1 MAYARADWSAHFA
14 EGRGF
19 ARLGDEEKRLLTEHV
34 PAPGGGGRA
43 LDACCGTG
51 ELAVFLTSL
60 GYAVD
65 GADFAEGALDRAR
78 AEHAGAPGV
87 RWLNLDIEHDDPAPL
102 HEDGYD
108 LVTFRLSVAF
118 LRDRSR
124 VLRGLG
130 ARLREGGA
138 VVVITPVVTPVAD
151 GAASDAAA
159 SEERRRIA
167 LDEDELV
174 LLADGFEET
183 ARFDA
188 AGLAFLVLRR
198 PGGTFVALEKGRP
211 APQAVVGAAAVV
223 TDPSGRVLLGRSAK
237 GMWEL
242 PGGRVETG
250 ESAPAAAVRELAE
263 ETGLTARADDAHVL
277 AVLHD
282 DRADVR
288 RLTVVVRVVRWGGEL
303 GLPEPHRFARWE
315 WHDPHGLATL
325 GNLFAPSAQALHAV
339 WPGVLPGLV
348 PVHSYPCATAV
359 PPVPGEPA
367 EAVRLRARMADAVAE
382 GGWAPSA
389 RVRAALRE
397 VPRHRFVPETPPAH
411 AYDPTSAVVTVRD
424 CAEEAVSSVSAP
436 WLQADMIER
445 LRLEPGAATV
455 LEIGSG
461 GYDAELL
468 AHVLGERGRVVTV
481 DIDPYVVHRT
491 ARLCAEAGSG
501 RVTALLGDG
510 RAGAPAHVPAGGFTG
525 VIVTHTASDIAPAW
539 REQLAEGARLVVPLD
554 INGCTRAVALVRR
567 GEVLAAE
574 GWTYCGFVRDRGSAA
589 RTAAVLS
596 LAGGAVT
603 VRWADGAPG
612 GGGDAA
618 RLEEA
623 LRGPEFEVATGV
635 FVPGGYSFETL
646 LLHVATTEPGSCLL
660 TAAEGSAPGARQDAP
675 ALVSDGSLAC
685 LTWAQIRGGPEP
697 ADRRSEFVVRA
708 HGPAGPELAERLAG
722 CVRAWDRQVR
732 DRGYP
737 AMTVHPAGTPDEEL
751 PPGDVL
757 DMPSVRLVLRWPGRT
772 TVRLPA
778 PAAPSAPSAP
788 SAPGGIRV

>member
-1 MAYARADWSAHFA
+1 MAYARADWSAHFS

-19 ARLGDEEKRLLTEHV
+19 ARLGDEEKRLLADHV
-34 PAPGGGGRA
+34 PAPEGGGRA

-60 GYAVD
+60 GYTVD

-87 RWLNLDIEHDDPAPL
+87 RWLGLDIEHDDPAQL

-130 ARLREGGA
+130 ARLREDGA
-138 VVVITPVVTPVAD
+138 VVVITPVADATP
-151 GAASDAAA
+151 
-159 SEERRRIA
+159 EERRPIA
-167 LDEDELV
+167 LDEDELA

-263 ETGLTARADDAHVL
+263 ETGLTARTEDAHVL

-288 RLTVVVRVVRWGGEL
+288 RLTVVVRVTGWGGEL

-315 WHDPHGLATL
+315 WHDPHTLATL

-348 PVHSYPCATAV
+348 PVHSYPCGTAV

-367 EAVRLRARMADAVAE
+367 EAIRLRARMADAVAE
-382 GGWAPSA
+382 GGWARSA

-397 VPRHRFVPETPPAH
+397 VPRHRFAPETPPAH
-411 AYDPTSAVVTVRD
+411 AYDDTSVVVTVRD
-424 CAEEAVSSVSAP
+424 AAGEAVSAVSAP
-436 WLQADMIER
+436 WLGADMLER

-461 GYDAELL
+461 GYGAELL

-510 RAGAPAHVPAGGFTG
+510 RAGAPAHVPAGGFAG
-525 VIVTHTASDIAPAW
+525 VIVTHAASDIAPAW
-539 REQLAEGARLVVPLD
+539 REQLAESARLVVPLE
-554 INGCTRAVALVRR
+554 INGCTRSVALVRR
-567 GEVLAAE
+567 GEVLVAE
-574 GWTYCGFVRDRGSAA
+574 GWTYCGSVRDRSPAA
-589 RTAAVLS
+589 RTAPAVS

-603 VRWADGAPG
+603 LRWSDGAPG
-612 GGGDAA
+612 GAGQAA

-623 LRGPEFEVATGV
+623 LRGPGYEVATGV
-635 FVPGGYSFETL
+635 LVPGGYSFETL
-646 LLHVATTEPGSCLL
+646 LLYAATTEPGSCLL
-660 TAAEGSAPGARQDAP
+660 TATEDSELGPRQGAP
-675 ALVSDGSLAC
+675 ALVADGSLAC
-685 LTWAQIRGGPEP
+685 LTRVEVHEGPEP
-697 ADRRSEFVVRA
+697 PDRRSEFVVRA

-722 CVRAWDRQVR
+722 CVREWDRQVR

-737 AMTVHPAGTPDEEL
+737 AMTVHPAGTPDGQL

-757 DMPSVRLVLRWPGRT
+757 DTPSARLVLPWPGRT

-778 PAAPSAPSAP
+778 PAPSAVPSAPVAPAPPSVP
-788 SAPGGIRV
+788 SAPGSIRV